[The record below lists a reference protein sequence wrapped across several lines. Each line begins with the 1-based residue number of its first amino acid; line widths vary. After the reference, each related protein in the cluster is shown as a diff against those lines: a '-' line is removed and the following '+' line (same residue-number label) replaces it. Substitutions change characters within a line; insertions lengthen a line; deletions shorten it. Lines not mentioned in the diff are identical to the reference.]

1 MRKINIILT
10 ASIVAFALAACGGQK
25 GEQKE
30 ETQAQDTTAAVQQEK
45 QQPQMEELVFE
56 KNGITVKDPYTIAS
70 KAGQMS
76 VVYLVIMNSN
86 DQPDTLLSA
95 LADTSIVGET
105 QLHIY
110 IQKDGKT
117 GMKQVKNIPIPA
129 GETVELKPGG
139 YHIMLMGLK
148 KDINVGD
155 TINVVL
161 HFKNAGD
168 LEIKA
173 VAKEKKQQ

>member
-10 ASIVAFALAACGGQK
+10 ASVLAFALTACGGQK
-25 GEQKE
+25 EEQKE
-30 ETQAQDTTAAVQQEK
+30 KAQVQETATAQQENK
-45 QQPQMEELVFE
+45 QAQMEEMVFE
-56 KNGITVKDPYTIAS
+56 KNGITVKNPYTVAS

-110 IQKDGKT
+110 VQKDGKT
-117 GMKQVKNIPIPA
+117 GMKRVENIPIPA

-155 TINVVL
+155 TVNVVL

-168 LEIKA
+168 LEIQA
-173 VAKEKKQQ
+173 VAREKK

>member
-10 ASIVAFALAACGGQK
+10 ASLMTFVLAACGGQT

-30 ETQAQDTTAAVQQEK
+30 ETQAQDTTAAVQQEN
-45 QQPQMEELVFE
+45 QQAPVEELVFE

-117 GMKQVKNIPIPA
+117 GMKQVENIPIPA

-155 TINVVL
+155 TIDVVL

-168 LEIKA
+168 LAIKA
-173 VAKEKKQQ
+173 VAKEKKQ